1 MKTSPLITALVIMTI
16 LLSQPLILRYGSW
29 KMRSDRIS
37 STQPQVSHVRMFL
50 SFESAAFFYI
60 SITCLSMPVASSLV
74 AEDDWLTSS
83 PDFLGPISMSGEM
96 SFMFWSTSSFLLPF
110 SEGVRSLWGI
120 GPFLIITSEETDLY
134 PWCRD
139 PAWILRL
146 ELTILF
152 CYNI

>member
-1 MKTSPLITALVIMTI
+1 MALVIITI

-29 KMRSDRIS
+29 KMRSERIS
-37 STQPQVSHVRMFL
+37 RMHPQVSHVRMFL
-50 SFESAAFFYI
+50 SFESAAFSYI

-83 PDFLGPISMSGEM
+83 PDFLGPISI

-120 GPFLIITSEETDLY
+120 GPFFIITSEETDLW
-134 PWCRD
+134 PWWRD
-139 PAWILRL
+139 PAWILRF
-146 ELTILF
+146 ELAILF
-152 CYNI
+152 YYNILNYNS